1 MSQDLILRIVIAV
14 AASVTAI
21 VLHELAHGYAALAL
35 GDRTARDAGRLS
47 FNPLRHV
54 DRFGTVLLPL
64 FLVVSQLL
72 TIGRIGFIFGWA
84 KPVPVNPMVFR
95 NPRRGMALVAAAGPA
110 SNFVLAL
117 IAAFAFA
124 AFGTTPIVADF
135 LIYFL
140 IFNIVLGLFN
150 LLPLPPFD
158 GGRIAVGLLPLPAAR
173 ALARVEQL
181 GILTILAVVFI
192 LPAVLGEMGYH
203 FNPVSD
209 ALGIWVPRVAG
220 WFLSLA
226 GVHGGV

>member
-1 MSQDLILRIVIAV
+1 MNHDLILQIVIGV
-14 AASVTAI
+14 VASVIAI

-35 GDRTARDAGRLS
+35 GDHTAREAGRLS
-47 FNPLRHV
+47 FNPFRHV

-110 SNFVLAL
+110 SNFALAL
-117 IAAFAFA
+117 IASFAFA
-124 AFGTTPIVADF
+124 AFGTKPVIGDF

-173 ALARVEQL
+173 VLARVEQL

-209 ALGIWVPRVAG
+209 ALGIWVPRVAD

-226 GVHGGV
+226 GVHGGI